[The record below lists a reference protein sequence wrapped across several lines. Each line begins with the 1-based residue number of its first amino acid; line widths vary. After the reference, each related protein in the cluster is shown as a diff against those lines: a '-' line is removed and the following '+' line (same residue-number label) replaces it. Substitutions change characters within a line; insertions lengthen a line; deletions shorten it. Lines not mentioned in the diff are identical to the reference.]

1 MKMAL
6 SLSSHVQL
14 VSKNTPEVICLAY
27 YNQYFLTAST
37 YQAAPRWNAVSLR
50 EAAQHKRCSGIGPKE
65 VQGHR
70 GQMWRAAQWKV
81 TMRLRLDQF
90 CPGSDIHVAK
100 SEEVTM
106 LDQKRLH
113 EVGCLLIINED
124 LSRPQSLQMYRLYM
138 DLNRNTQ
145 LQYDLRCWAQLDE
158 TIG

>member
-1 MKMAL
+1 
-6 SLSSHVQL
+6 
-14 VSKNTPEVICLAY
+14 
-27 YNQYFLTAST
+27 
-37 YQAAPRWNAVSLR
+37 
-50 EAAQHKRCSGIGPKE
+50 
-65 VQGHR
+65 
-70 GQMWRAAQWKV
+70 
-81 TMRLRLDQF
+81 MRLRLDQF
-90 CPGSDIHVAK
+90 CLGSDIHVAK

-145 LQYDLRCWAQLDE
+145 PQYDLRCWAQLDE